1 MRKTMRVWIGV
12 LACAGTALAVA
23 PGPLDGLDIPS
34 DFASGEEL
42 AVQTNFTGFG
52 DQQISLGGFTP
63 GSEANGLYLAKD
75 ATNLYVGVTGNLEEN
90 GHAFIIYIDVDDN
103 FGLFGQSELR
113 AEGVDAPPAAV
124 QNASREVVVDT
135 NGTPDVTTDDTWMY
149 GTNGTLLPC
158 APDFAI
164 AVDVFGGTMSVNEYQ
179 LFDPV
184 IFPGGIGTTDPTPDN
199 LGDPDQL
206 LYAVRNFIGQ
216 TAVNDGNEVLE
227 NLQAGNPYSVGG
239 FNNTNTSG
247 VTSVDAAGADLST
260 SGLEIA
266 IPLERFLGADNFDL
280 FVTIQ
285 DGGGSTGVFVPQM
298 LPPTIDAMACT
309 SGMAFALRQDLTNA
323 VTCRAFSVSG
333 LPTYTGVAE
342 GDIDPAEY
350 GLAAPQESQSC
361 PTPYGDQDFDPFL
374 GQISGG
380 SELDALY
387 AANDADNLYL
397 GITGNVELN
406 GNQLIVFIDT
416 DPDDAD
422 LGTNGRE
429 PDGIGGFLGINTPG
443 AGGAIGGMQ
452 GDALPE
458 DISSNAVNFNFAFQF
473 NGNSEL
479 DFFVDAYDFET
490 KSFSFVGQTVVNS
503 TGLELVNGANP
514 DGINVFYNN
523 SNEDGVLGNCFDAG
537 SCLFVT
543 TNGSNDPLQ
552 FNTPAA
558 VEALARSATAGL
570 EIVLPW
576 AALNVDTN
584 NLPNRIHVWTVVT
597 GNGDFAS
604 NQALPPMRPRSFNAT
619 DAQGNPIRHMV
630 GNIGNG
636 PNDYSDGRGGPD
648 RQADSF
654 AAEYTLS
661 AGLPDCVAA
670 DVNCSGT
677 VDVGDIGVISNPLN
691 FQQSPPAC
699 DRADVNNSGGA
710 DVGDIGVIASPL
722 NFQTGN
728 GDPCNCVTATPGVAG
743 CGM

>member
-1 MRKTMRVWIGV
+1 
-12 LACAGTALAVA
+12 
-23 PGPLDGLDIPS
+23 
-34 DFASGEEL
+34 
-42 AVQTNFTGFG
+42 
-52 DQQISLGGFTP
+52 
-63 GSEANGLYLAKD
+63 
-75 ATNLYVGVTGNLEEN
+75 
-90 GHAFIIYIDVDDN
+90 
-103 FGLFGQSELR
+103 
-113 AEGVDAPPAAV
+113 
-124 QNASREVVVDT
+124 
-135 NGTPDVTTDDTWMY
+135 
-149 GTNGTLLPC
+149 
-158 APDFAI
+158 
-164 AVDVFGGTMSVNEYQ
+164 MSVNEYQ

-247 VTSVDAAGADLST
+247 VTSVDVADADLST

-323 VTCRAFSVSG
+323 VTCRAFSVSV

-429 PDGIGGFLGINTPG
+429 PDGIGRIPG
-443 AGGAIGGMQ
+443 HQHAGRRWC
-452 GDALPE
+452 DWW
-458 DISSNAVNFNFAFQF
+458 
-473 NGNSEL
+473 
-479 DFFVDAYDFET
+479 
-490 KSFSFVGQTVVNS
+490 
-503 TGLELVNGANP
+503 
-514 DGINVFYNN
+514 
-523 SNEDGVLGNCFDAG
+523 DAG
-537 SCLFVT
+537 RCT
-543 TNGSNDPLQ
+543 
-552 FNTPAA
+552 
-558 VEALARSATAGL
+558 ARGHQQQCGETSTSRSSSTATAG
-570 EIVLPW
+570 
-576 AALNVDTN
+576 
-584 NLPNRIHVWTVVT
+584 WTSSWT
-597 GNGDFAS
+597 RTIS
-604 NQALPPMRPRSFNAT
+604 RP
-619 DAQGNPIRHMV
+619 
-630 GNIGNG
+630 
-636 PNDYSDGRGGPD
+636 
-648 RQADSF
+648 
-654 AAEYTLS
+654 
-661 AGLPDCVAA
+661 
-670 DVNCSGT
+670 
-677 VDVGDIGVISNPLN
+677 
-691 FQQSPPAC
+691 
-699 DRADVNNSGGA
+699 
-710 DVGDIGVIASPL
+710 SPL
-722 NFQTGN
+722 RSWARPWSTR
-728 GDPCNCVTATPGVAG
+728 PVWRWSTARILTD
-743 CGM
+743 